1 MIKLTHRH
9 RALMVVTGLSL
20 AFTALACRLVDLQIF
35 RHAALSREAASNREQ
50 IIHRQGR
57 RGEIRDCNGNMLANS
72 QSVRIIAA
80 DPSITTS
87 NAPAIARQLAPWLKM
102 DEAYLTTRLTG
113 SGKYVRLKLKVDED
127 TVTQIKALKIKG
139 LVFEDQFLR
148 TYPNGPLASHVI
160 GFVDNDHKGV
170 QGIEAGL
177 DKYLTGVAG
186 YEVI

>member
-1 MIKLTHRH
+1 MTPLTHRQ
-9 RALMVVTGLSL
+9 RALIVVTGLSL
-20 AFTALACRLVDLQIF
+20 AVTALACRLVDLQIF
-35 RHAALSREAASNREQ
+35 RHTELSREAAANREQ
-50 IIHRQGR
+50 VVHRQGR
-57 RGEIRDCNGNMLANS
+57 RGEILDCNGNLLASS
-72 QSVRIIAA
+72 QSVRIVAA
-80 DPSITTS
+80 DPSITIS

-102 DEAYLTTRLTG
+102 DEPSLVARLTG

-127 TVTQIKALKIKG
+127 TVTQIKSLKIKG

-177 DKYLTGVAG
+177 DKY
-186 YEVI
+186 